1 MANTFNRSVAGSS
14 AGAVSSTVTTINGTA
29 RPRLVY
35 PLMEK
40 LDYIKTPFTDLI
52 KKGEAFDNPKM
63 EWSSEVF
70 RPLTITSDTAGYA
83 ASGAVVTI
91 NLLAGDGAKVMK
103 YDIYKN
109 GVTSE
114 YFMVTDIS
122 TDALTVVRAVGGTTV
137 AAVPAAATTFTRIGQ
152 AVIEHIDSPQGILSR
167 GELTYN
173 NVQMWDHGI
182 TISYLQ
188 NNSNNS
194 YLIQGKEY
202 NSELKRQLIEIK
214 RSAERTFIRGKR
226 GDASGITLPYMMGGL
241 LYFTTVNATAKSG
254 AYMAESDFLTIT
266 QQAWENVG
274 PGMIGEK
281 VMAGIFAKQVFSS
294 WVDNARRADFS
305 TKRVSTVV
313 DSYETD
319 TGIFEFVPSYDM
331 PADEIVG
338 FNPRDL
344 SRHPY
349 AGMDWTDEP
358 QARSGMQEVG
368 HVYGAYTLRAPGDR
382 ARWKITGFSTTR
394 ADYPSLVTA

>member
-1 MANTFNRSVAGSS
+1 MANTFTRTVAGSS
-14 AGAVSSTVTTINGTA
+14 GNAYSSTVTTINGTA

-52 KKGEAFDNPKM
+52 KKGESFSTPKM

-70 RPLTITSDTAGYA
+70 RPLTVTTTTAGFTDSVTTISL
-83 ASGAVVTI
+83 AS
-91 NLLAGDGAKVMK
+91 GDGAKVMK
-103 YDIYKN
+103 YDIFKN
-109 GVTSE
+109 GVTAE

-122 TDALTVVRAVGGTTV
+122 TDDLTVVRAVGGTTG
-137 AAVPAAATTFTRIGQ
+137 AAVPAAATTLTRIGQ
-152 AVIEHIDSPQGILSR
+152 AVLEHIDSPQSVLSR
-167 GELTYN
+167 GEITYN

-188 NNSNNS
+188 NNTNNS

-214 RSAERTFIRGKR
+214 RSYERSMIRGKR
-226 GDASGITLPYMMGGL
+226 GDASSTTLPYMMGGL
-241 LYFTTVNATAKSG
+241 LYYTSVNATAKSG
-254 AYMAESDFLTIT
+254 AYMAESDFLTIP

-294 WVDNARRADFS
+294 WVDNNRRADYS

-313 DSYETD
+313 DTYETD
-319 TGIFEFVPSYDM
+319 TGIYEFIPSYDM

-344 SRHPY
+344 SRHMY
-349 AGMDWTDEP
+349 NGMDWTDEP

-368 HVYGAYTLRAPGDR
+368 HVYGAGTLRAPGDR
-382 ARWKITGFSTTR
+382 SRWKITGFSTTR
-394 ADYPSLVTA
+394 ADYPSLITA

>member
-1 MANTFNRSVAGSS
+1 MANTFTRTVAGSS
-14 AGAVSSTVTTINGTA
+14 GNAYSSTVTTINGTA
-29 RPRLVY
+29 RPRLVF

-40 LDYIKTPFTDLI
+40 LDYIKTPFTDLV
-52 KKGEAFDNPKM
+52 KKGESFSTPKM

-70 RPLTITSDTAGYA
+70 RPLTVTTDTAGYA
-83 ASGAVVTI
+83 ADAGVVTI
-91 NLLAGDGAKVMK
+91 NVASGDGSKVMP
-103 YDIYKN
+103 YDIFKN
-109 GVTSE
+109 GVTAE
-114 YFMVTDIS
+114 YFMVTSIS
-122 TDALTVVRAVGGTTV
+122 TDALTVVRAVGGTSV
-137 AAVPAAATTFTRIGQ
+137 AAVPAAATTLTRIGQ
-152 AVIEHIDSPQGILSR
+152 AVLEHIDSPQSVLSR
-167 GELTYN
+167 GEITYN

-188 NNSNNS
+188 NNTNNS

-214 RSAERTFIRGKR
+214 RGYERTLIRGKR
-226 GDASGITLPYMMGGL
+226 GDASSTTLPYMMGGL

-294 WVDNARRADFS
+294 WVDNNRRADYS

-313 DSYETD
+313 DTYETD
-319 TGIFEFVPSYDM
+319 TGIYEFIPSYDM

-344 SRHPY
+344 SRHMY

-368 HVYGAYTLRAPGDR
+368 HVYGAGTLRAPGDR

-394 ADYPSLVTA
+394 ADYPSLITS